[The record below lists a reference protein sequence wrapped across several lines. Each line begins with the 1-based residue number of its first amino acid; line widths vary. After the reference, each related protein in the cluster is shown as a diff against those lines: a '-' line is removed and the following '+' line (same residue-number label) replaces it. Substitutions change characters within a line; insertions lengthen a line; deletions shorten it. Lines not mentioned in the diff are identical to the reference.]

1 LKDTVLPACSDADR
15 KRIMAVIKFGT
26 FLALLNETI
35 INVALTKLTSVFAV
49 SENTVQWLTSGYMLV
64 LGILV
69 PVTAFLIE
77 RLSTREL
84 YLASMSIFLIGTVF
98 AACSMSF
105 PMLLCARLFQGL
117 GAGVMM
123 PLLMNTIMVLNP
135 PEKRGA
141 AMGSALLIVLFA
153 PAVGP
158 TFSGVVLQLLSW
170 RWIFIIIIPLAAVS
184 VVTGWLFLKNVTEK
198 KRRGLDV
205 FSLALSTVGF
215 GGLLYGINELCSS
228 SSGLSTGAAAL
239 AAGAAALVAFV
250 VRQLKV
256 PDPLLDVRVFRSPMF
271 SLGMLLITLT
281 YVIMFANYVLMPMFM
296 QSVIGLSVFATGL
309 AVLPGGIIGSR
320 AAVHIRQSLRPPRS
334 ESYRTARV
342 RRNGCRGL
350 AYLPARPLCC
360 SRHGGALLLPR
371 HAWHRHHALGMPDK
385 FAESAVKRVL
395 RAWLCCNEH
404 SHDDRLCSRFFG
416 LYRSY
421 GPASAQRGLGRNVR
435 SKRCKR
441 RNIFFVSHCGGARR
455 GRLRGGAVF
464 PQRINQS
471 ARQIIAARF
480 VTQISF

>member
-35 INVALTKLTSVFAV
+35 INVALTNLTSVFAV

-215 GGLLYGINELCSS
+215 GGLLYGINELCLS

-309 AVLPGGIIGSR
+309 AVLPGGIIVAVLPSIFGKVYDRRGPRVIVPLGFAVMAAAALLISR
-320 AAVHIRQSLRPPRS
+320 LGPSAAVVTAALCYCLVMLGIDTMLSACQTNSLNQLS
-334 ESYRTARV
+334 KEYYA
-342 RRNGCRGL
+342 
-350 AYLPARPLCC
+350 
-360 SRHGGALLLPR
+360 HGSAVMNTLMMIGS
-371 HAWHRHHALGMPDK
+371 ALGSSVFIALM
-385 FAESAVKRVL
+385 AQRQRSAVSAGMSAVN
-395 RAWLCCNEH
+395 AA
-404 SHDDRLCSRFFG
+404 SGGISF
-416 LYRSY
+416 SY
-421 GPASAQRGLGRNVR
+421 L
-435 SKRCKR
+435 
-441 RNIFFVSHCGGARR
+441 
-455 GRLRGGAVF
+455 
-464 PQRINQS
+464 
-471 ARQIIAARF
+471 IAAALAAAGFAAALFFRKE
-480 VTQISF
+480 

>member
-1 LKDTVLPACSDADR
+1 MKDTVLPACSDADR

-35 INVALTKLTSVFAV
+35 INVALTNLTSVFAV

-215 GGLLYGINELCSS
+215 GGLLYGINELCLS

-309 AVLPGGIIGSR
+309 AVLPGGIIVAVLPSIFGKVYDRRGPRVIVPLGFAVMAAAALLISR
-320 AAVHIRQSLRPPRS
+320 LGPSAAVVTAALCYCLVMLGIDTMLSACQTNSLNQLS
-334 ESYRTARV
+334 KEYYA
-342 RRNGCRGL
+342 
-350 AYLPARPLCC
+350 
-360 SRHGGALLLPR
+360 HGSAVMNTLMMIGS
-371 HAWHRHHALGMPDK
+371 ALGSSVFIALM
-385 FAESAVKRVL
+385 AQRQRSAVSAGMSAVN
-395 RAWLCCNEH
+395 AA
-404 SHDDRLCSRFFG
+404 SGGISF
-416 LYRSY
+416 SY
-421 GPASAQRGLGRNVR
+421 L
-435 SKRCKR
+435 
-441 RNIFFVSHCGGARR
+441 
-455 GRLRGGAVF
+455 
-464 PQRINQS
+464 
-471 ARQIIAARF
+471 IAAALAAAGFAAALFFRKE
-480 VTQISF
+480 

>member
-1 LKDTVLPACSDADR
+1 LKDTVLPSCSDADR

-215 GGLLYGINELCSS
+215 GGLLYGINELCLS

-309 AVLPGGIIGSR
+309 AVLPGGIIVAVLPSIFGKVYDRRGPRVIVPLGFAVMAAAALLISR
-320 AAVHIRQSLRPPRS
+320 LGPSAAVVTAALCYCLVMLGIDTMLSACQTNSLNQLS
-334 ESYRTARV
+334 KEYYA
-342 RRNGCRGL
+342 
-350 AYLPARPLCC
+350 
-360 SRHGGALLLPR
+360 HGSAVMNTLMMIGS
-371 HAWHRHHALGMPDK
+371 ALGSSVFIALM
-385 FAESAVKRVL
+385 AQRQRSAVSAGMSAVN
-395 RAWLCCNEH
+395 AA
-404 SHDDRLCSRFFG
+404 SGGISF
-416 LYRSY
+416 SY
-421 GPASAQRGLGRNVR
+421 L
-435 SKRCKR
+435 
-441 RNIFFVSHCGGARR
+441 
-455 GRLRGGAVF
+455 
-464 PQRINQS
+464 
-471 ARQIIAARF
+471 IAAALAAAGFAAALFFRKE
-480 VTQISF
+480 

>member
-1 LKDTVLPACSDADR
+1 MKDTVLPACSDADR

-309 AVLPGGIIGSR
+309 AVLPGGIIGAVLPSIFGKVYDRRGPRVIVPLGFAVMAAAALLISR
-320 AAVHIRQSLRPPRS
+320 LGPSAAVVTAALCYCLVMLGIDTMLSACQTNSLNQLS
-334 ESYRTARV
+334 KEYYA
-342 RRNGCRGL
+342 
-350 AYLPARPLCC
+350 
-360 SRHGGALLLPR
+360 HGSAVMNTLMMIGS
-371 HAWHRHHALGMPDK
+371 ALGSSVFIALM
-385 FAESAVKRVL
+385 AQRQRSAVSAGMSAVN
-395 RAWLCCNEH
+395 AA
-404 SHDDRLCSRFFG
+404 SGGISF
-416 LYRSY
+416 SY
-421 GPASAQRGLGRNVR
+421 L
-435 SKRCKR
+435 
-441 RNIFFVSHCGGARR
+441 
-455 GRLRGGAVF
+455 
-464 PQRINQS
+464 
-471 ARQIIAARF
+471 IAAALAAAGFAAALFFRKK
-480 VTQISF
+480 

>member
-98 AACSMSF
+98 AACSVSF

-309 AVLPGGIIGSR
+309 AVLPGGIIGAVLPSIFGKVYDRRGPRVIVPLGFAVMAAAALLISR
-320 AAVHIRQSLRPPRS
+320 LGPSAAVVTAALCYCLVMLGIDTMLSACQTNSLNQLS
-334 ESYRTARV
+334 KEYYA
-342 RRNGCRGL
+342 
-350 AYLPARPLCC
+350 
-360 SRHGGALLLPR
+360 HGSAVMNTLMMIGS
-371 HAWHRHHALGMPDK
+371 ALGSSVFIALM
-385 FAESAVKRVL
+385 AQRQRSAVSAGMSAVN
-395 RAWLCCNEH
+395 AA
-404 SHDDRLCSRFFG
+404 SGGISF
-416 LYRSY
+416 SY
-421 GPASAQRGLGRNVR
+421 L
-435 SKRCKR
+435 
-441 RNIFFVSHCGGARR
+441 
-455 GRLRGGAVF
+455 
-464 PQRINQS
+464 
-471 ARQIIAARF
+471 IAAALAAAGFAAALFFRKE
-480 VTQISF
+480 

>member
-1 LKDTVLPACSDADR
+1 LKDTVLPSCSDADR

-98 AACSMSF
+98 AACSVSF

-184 VVTGWLFLKNVTEK
+184 VVTGWLFLKNVTKK

-250 VRQLKV
+250 FRQLKV

-309 AVLPGGIIGSR
+309 AVLPGGIIGAVLPSIFGKVYDRRGPRVIVPLGFAVMATAALLISR
-320 AAVHIRQSLRPPRS
+320 LGPSAAVVTAALCYCLVMLGIDTMLSACQTNSLNQLS
-334 ESYRTARV
+334 KEYYA
-342 RRNGCRGL
+342 
-350 AYLPARPLCC
+350 
-360 SRHGGALLLPR
+360 HGSAVMNTLMMIGS
-371 HAWHRHHALGMPDK
+371 ALGSSVFIALM
-385 FAESAVKRVL
+385 AQRQRSAVSAGMSAVN
-395 RAWLCCNEH
+395 AA
-404 SHDDRLCSRFFG
+404 SGGISF
-416 LYRSY
+416 SY
-421 GPASAQRGLGRNVR
+421 L
-435 SKRCKR
+435 
-441 RNIFFVSHCGGARR
+441 
-455 GRLRGGAVF
+455 
-464 PQRINQS
+464 
-471 ARQIIAARF
+471 IAAALAAAGFAAALFFRKE
-480 VTQISF
+480 

>member
-1 LKDTVLPACSDADR
+1 
-15 KRIMAVIKFGT
+15 
-26 FLALLNETI
+26 
-35 INVALTKLTSVFAV
+35 
-49 SENTVQWLTSGYMLV
+49 
-64 LGILV
+64 
-69 PVTAFLIE
+69 
-77 RLSTREL
+77 
-84 YLASMSIFLIGTVF
+84 
-98 AACSMSF
+98 
-105 PMLLCARLFQGL
+105 
-117 GAGVMM
+117 M

-309 AVLPGGIIGSR
+309 AVLPGGIIGAVLPSIFGKVYDRRGPRVIVPLGFAVMAAAALLISR
-320 AAVHIRQSLRPPRS
+320 LGPSAAVVTAALCYCLVMLGIDTMLSACQTNSLNQLS
-334 ESYRTARV
+334 KEYYA
-342 RRNGCRGL
+342 
-350 AYLPARPLCC
+350 
-360 SRHGGALLLPR
+360 HGSAVMNTLMMIGS
-371 HAWHRHHALGMPDK
+371 ALGSSVFIALM
-385 FAESAVKRVL
+385 AQRQRSAVSAGMSAVN
-395 RAWLCCNEH
+395 AA
-404 SHDDRLCSRFFG
+404 SGGISF
-416 LYRSY
+416 SY
-421 GPASAQRGLGRNVR
+421 L
-435 SKRCKR
+435 
-441 RNIFFVSHCGGARR
+441 
-455 GRLRGGAVF
+455 
-464 PQRINQS
+464 
-471 ARQIIAARF
+471 IAAALAAAGFAAALFFRKE
-480 VTQISF
+480 

>member
-309 AVLPGGIIGSR
+309 AVLPGGIIGAVLPSIFGKVYDRRGPRVIVPLGFAVMAAAALLISR
-320 AAVHIRQSLRPPRS
+320 LGPSAAVVTAALCYCLVMLGIDTMLSACQTNSLNQLS
-334 ESYRTARV
+334 KEYYA
-342 RRNGCRGL
+342 
-350 AYLPARPLCC
+350 
-360 SRHGGALLLPR
+360 HGSAVMNTLMMIGS
-371 HAWHRHHALGMPDK
+371 ALGSSVFIALM
-385 FAESAVKRVL
+385 AQRQRSAVSAGMSAVN
-395 RAWLCCNEH
+395 AA
-404 SHDDRLCSRFFG
+404 SGGISF
-416 LYRSY
+416 SY
-421 GPASAQRGLGRNVR
+421 L
-435 SKRCKR
+435 
-441 RNIFFVSHCGGARR
+441 
-455 GRLRGGAVF
+455 
-464 PQRINQS
+464 
-471 ARQIIAARF
+471 IAAALAAAGFAAALFFRKE
-480 VTQISF
+480 

>member
-1 LKDTVLPACSDADR
+1 MKDTVLPACSDADR

-309 AVLPGGIIGSR
+309 AVLPGGIIGAVLPSIFGKVYDRRGPRVIVPLGFAVMAAAALLISR
-320 AAVHIRQSLRPPRS
+320 LGPSAAVVTAALCYCLVMLGIDTMLSACQTNSLNQLS
-334 ESYRTARV
+334 KEYYA
-342 RRNGCRGL
+342 
-350 AYLPARPLCC
+350 
-360 SRHGGALLLPR
+360 HGSAVMNTLMMIGS
-371 HAWHRHHALGMPDK
+371 ALGSSVFIALM
-385 FAESAVKRVL
+385 AQRQRSAVSAGMSAVN
-395 RAWLCCNEH
+395 AA
-404 SHDDRLCSRFFG
+404 SGGISF
-416 LYRSY
+416 SY
-421 GPASAQRGLGRNVR
+421 L
-435 SKRCKR
+435 
-441 RNIFFVSHCGGARR
+441 
-455 GRLRGGAVF
+455 
-464 PQRINQS
+464 
-471 ARQIIAARF
+471 IAAALAAAGFAAALFFRKE
-480 VTQISF
+480 